1 MDLTN
6 LMTGI
11 DEMKIDSR
19 YRLVIVTAQ
28 RARRLMQGSKPL
40 VQSKFSKEST
50 VALDE
55 TLRGRIE
62 YLIGNEA
69 RAALEEARLKE
80 SAAKPKVLV
89 GRTADADE
97 IKKDLTKYL
106 DDSKTQQGEQ
116 VSDSES
122 QGKS

>member
-11 DEMKIDSR
+11 NEMKIDSR

-55 TLRGRIE
+55 TLQGRIE

-69 RAALEEARLKE
+69 RAALEEARQKE
-80 SAAKPKVLV
+80 AVAKPKVLV
-89 GRTADADE
+89 GRAADADE

-106 DDSKTQQGEQ
+106 DDSKTQQEEP
-116 VSDSES
+116 VPDSKNQNE
-122 QGKS
+122 G

>member
-1 MDLTN
+1 MDLIS

-40 VQSKFSKEST
+40 VKSKFSKEST

-55 TLRGRIE
+55 TLQGKIE

-69 RAALEEARLKE
+69 RASLEEARQRE
-80 SAAKPKVLV
+80 AAAKPKVLV
-89 GRTADADE
+89 SRTADADE

-106 DDSKTQQGEQ
+106 DDSKTQQEEP
-116 VSDSES
+116 VPEDKKPE
-122 QGKS
+122 